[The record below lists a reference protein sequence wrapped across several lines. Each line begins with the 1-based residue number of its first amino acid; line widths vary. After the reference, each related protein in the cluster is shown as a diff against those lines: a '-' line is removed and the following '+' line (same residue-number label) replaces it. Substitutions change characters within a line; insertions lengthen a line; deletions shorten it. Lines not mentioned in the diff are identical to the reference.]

1 MALLSRDAILDAKDL
16 KTKDIP
22 VPEWGG
28 DVRIRMLTGKERDE
42 FEASLVEMKKDG
54 SAKRNIENV
63 RARLA
68 TLCIVNE
75 QGELMFNRADI
86 RMLGNKSSAALG
98 RVFDAINELNAFSDE
113 DIEELAEG
121 FDETPTESSTT
132 D

>member
-1 MALLSRDAILDAKDL
+1 MALLSRDQILDAKDL
-16 KTKDIP
+16 KTKDVS

-28 DVRIRMLTGKERDE
+28 DIRIRMLTGKERDD
-42 FEASLVEMKKDG
+42 FEASLVEMKRDG

-68 TLCIVNE
+68 TLCIINE
-75 QGELMFNRADI
+75 AGELMFNRADI

-113 DIEELAEG
+113 DIEDLAEG
-121 FDETPTESSTT
+121 FGETPIESSTS